1 MEFRL
6 VWADELSRVSR
17 MFNATTSREDYQR
30 IQEASNAR
38 IGSRNRGAGT
48 VQADSWSMHRV
59 SAQRRAKRLFV
70 VVTRIDEAW
79 GRELTLTEEPYA
91 LTVVMRDRENAE
103 ARLYTQIEA
112 RLRAR
117 LQARVRT

>member
-1 MEFRL
+1 M
-6 VWADELSRVSR
+6 WANDLARVSR
-17 MFNATTSREDYQR
+17 MFNAATSREEYQR

-48 VQADSWSMHRV
+48 VQADSWSV
-59 SAQRRAKRLFV
+59 RRISTPRRTQRLFV

-91 LTVVMRDRENAE
+91 LTVVIRDRENAE

-117 LQARVRT
+117 LQTRVRA